1 MVKYLFE
8 TLKFVL
14 RILIF
19 QLFYRTL
26 KIIFYVLNN
35 NYSCIQLSF
44 VSLLKKNSDFD
55 HDYTDPFF
63 FFFFRNIFISAL
75 GLFSPFF
82 FFFFRKILVPSL
94 CFFWKLFFVFLIIFI
109 NHFNIYI
116 KNYKIFLNSYLPF
129 TYIQKNYKKCFL

>member
-35 NYSCIQLSF
+35 NYSYIELSF

-63 FFFFRNIFISAL
+63 FFFFR
-75 GLFSPFF
+75 
-82 FFFFRKILVPSL
+82 KILVPSL
-94 CFFWKLFFVFLIIFI
+94 CFFSKLFFVFLIIFI